1 MIIYFLNKAKNSLQ
15 KKDSIAGLKIKGKE
29 SSKQLE
35 TEIVK
40 PAPIQ
45 PPPVPVKENDT
56 NPTSLIFRQLGDLA
70 LKSLNNGE
78 PVRDEIIVHILVEKI
93 KTLSQDK
100 GFIFDGFPTTFE
112 QAKLLEKALSGY
124 DEDHPVLPKPKRE
137 SILAPNPKP
146 EPPKPKHQ
154 SAIDLIVYLD
164 LSNEVVLKRSVGRY
178 CNFINKLK
186 FFSLTI
192 L

>member
-1 MIIYFLNKAKNSLQ
+1 
-15 KKDSIAGLKIKGKE
+15 
-29 SSKQLE
+29 
-35 TEIVK
+35 VK
-40 PAPIQ
+40 PVQSQTQPQ
-45 PPPVPVKENDT
+45 PPTSVAKENDSSP
-56 NPTSLIFRQLGDLA
+56 NSLIFRQLGDLA

-100 GFIFDGFPTTFE
+100 GFIIDGFPTTFE

-178 CNFINKLK
+178 CNFIFDFFFKFRFTFLIINCCLK
-186 FFSLTI
+186 MVRFLTI
-192 L
+192 CITNSSILHLRDLIRA

>member
-1 MIIYFLNKAKNSLQ
+1 MIIYFLIKAKNSLQ
-15 KKDSIAGLKIKGKE
+15 KKDSIAGIKIKGKD
-29 SSKQLE
+29 SSKQSE

-56 NPTSLIFRQLGDLA
+56 NPTSLIFRQLRDLA

-178 CNFINKLK
+178 CNFKYKFK
-186 FFSLTI
+186 FFS
-192 L
+192 